1 MVGTS
6 CCPVMKKRGFHRRV
20 AVIQGPA
27 FGQDP
32 GKGGRIGEIGGQ
44 LIDRIQ

>member
-1 MVGTS
+1 MLPGDEET
-6 CCPVMKKRGFHRRV
+6 RLHRRV

-32 GKGGRIGEIGGQ
+32 GKGGRISEVGGQ